1 MNKQYQDEAVCLRK
15 ISSADT
21 AQIVAWR
28 NSEFVRCGCI
38 RQDPFTADAHEKWL
52 KNEVDTG
59 HVAQFILEDKILG
72 RDVGSV
78 YLRDIDPV
86 SHKAEYGI
94 FIGEKDACGR
104 GIGTRATKLTL
115 RYAFEVLKLHKVF
128 LHVFAENGSAIRS
141 YEKAGFVQ
149 EGCFKDDVYRN
160 GRYHDLLYMSV
171 IDSSDRVL

>member
-59 HVAQFILEDKILG
+59 HVAQFILEDKLLG

-86 SHKAEYGI
+86 S
-94 FIGEKDACGR
+94 
-104 GIGTRATKLTL
+104 
-115 RYAFEVLKLHKVF
+115 
-128 LHVFAENGSAIRS
+128 
-141 YEKAGFVQ
+141 
-149 EGCFKDDVYRN
+149 
-160 GRYHDLLYMSV
+160 
-171 IDSSDRVL
+171 